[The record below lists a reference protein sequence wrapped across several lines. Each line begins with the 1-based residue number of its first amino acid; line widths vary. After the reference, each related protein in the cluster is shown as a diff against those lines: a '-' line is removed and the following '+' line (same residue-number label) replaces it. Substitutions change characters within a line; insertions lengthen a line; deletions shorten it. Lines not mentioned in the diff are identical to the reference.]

1 MHSSHKP
8 LNLLNKTFCIPK
20 NHEQNHDKCVTS
32 DPECIK
38 MRWHHV
44 KLRFWLKNWD
54 RTWCFTAA
62 VCSDRA
68 GEVSSGCSRLVLPSR
83 SDPAASNSLQG
94 NQWEIHE
101 ADGECDRHVETQ
113 TYEQNVSL
121 EAAIQRLLI
130 VALDFFYQLKVERV
144 SAVESFRY
152 TFLHL
157 AVRSQQQALVSD
169 RFCPKVLHSSLK
181 LMHLPTS

>member
-1 MHSSHKP
+1 MCNFWSWVYK
-8 LNLLNKTFCIPK
+8 
-20 NHEQNHDKCVTS
+20 
-32 DPECIK
+32 K
-38 MRWHHV
+38 MRWHRV

-54 RTWCFTAA
+54 HTWCFTAA
-62 VCSDRA
+62 ACSDRA

-157 AVRSQQQALVSD
+157 AVRSQQQALVSE
-169 RFCPKVLHSSLK
+169 RFCPKMELESPKTRSS
-181 LMHLPTS
+181 S